1 MARSFTQSLR
11 VLVGENAHVG
21 LVRPLGNF
29 HRLGSYSCGVAW
41 NDGAWLSFALNW
53 KSAQSTS
60 HSNYL
65 VVVCG
70 PDNTTDYEDNQ
81 RRNYRRAEYLRGWR
95 YRIAPAQP

>member
-1 MARSFTQSLR
+1 MR
-11 VLVGENAHVG
+11 VVAENACVG

-41 NDGAWLSFALNW
+41 SDGAWLSFPLNW
-53 KSAQSTS
+53 EVSTIN

-70 PDNTTDYEDNQ
+70 PDNTNDYEDNH
-81 RRNYRRAEYLRGWR
+81 RPNYRRAEYLRGRR